1 MKQKFITI
9 RHKGKSKHTRILG
22 EVEFANMIDKD
33 DFEIISERARNE
45 KGQLKADDPS
55 TPDVNE
61 AWKDG
66 KGPKKKKKAKKKKAK
81 KKK

>member
-9 RHKGKSKHTRILG
+9 RHKGKSKHTRKLG
-22 EVEFANMIDKD
+22 EVEFFNMIDKD
-33 DFEIISERARNE
+33 DFEIVAERARNK

-61 AWKDG
+61 AYVGG
-66 KGPKKKKKAKKKKAK
+66 KAPKKKKAKAK
-81 KKK
+81 KKKKK